1 MFSTFLFALVGLSAR
16 LTDLLT
22 GFKLYLIMWN
32 EAGNPKYLTSVTRYS
47 ILQMEL
53 NLIQRK
59 RVFLLYIFS
68 FLEILICD
76 NKTKMY

>member
-32 EAGNPKYLTSVTRYS
+32 EAGNPKYL
-47 ILQMEL
+47 
-53 NLIQRK
+53 NLSNALFHSADGVK
-59 RVFLLYIFS
+59 S
-68 FLEILICD
+68 
-76 NKTKMY
+76 NTKEEGVSTVYFQFPRDLDL